1 MKSHST
7 GNINQLLVL
16 RNEESGEL
24 PFDFL
29 NEVILQIHEDML
41 IEIDKPFQKRSFII
55 PESSDVMNRESFKVN
70 SLWYYIT

>member
-1 MKSHST
+1 MSDRRSAKKKIAMKSHST

-29 NEVILQIHEDML
+29 NEVIL
-41 IEIDKPFQKRSFII
+41 
-55 PESSDVMNRESFKVN
+55 
-70 SLWYYIT
+70 